1 MPLVHIH
8 HHIAT
13 IRIDND
19 SDCWAAA
26 TAMVMRRHSA
36 AGTDHVKS
44 LVRSARIPLEAD
56 GTIPDSSV
64 QLLAHA
70 VHSRYRAIPRAPL
83 TLRDLEGLLL
93 RGPVAAFGFFNIDNV
108 PVALQHAVAM
118 YALTGDGTSQR
129 TTLSLIDPKS
139 SMNPCRYS
147 WERFDLQIAD
157 ITHLLHH

>member
-1 MPLVHIH
+1 MPPVHIH

-64 QLLAHA
+64 QL
-70 VHSRYRAIPRAPL
+70 RAIPRAPL
-83 TLRDLEGLLL
+83 TLRDLEGLLQ
-93 RGPVAAFGFFNIDNV
+93 RGPVAAFGFFNIENV

-118 YALTGDGTSQR
+118 YSLIGDGTSQR
-129 TTLSLIDPKS
+129 TTLNLIDPKS